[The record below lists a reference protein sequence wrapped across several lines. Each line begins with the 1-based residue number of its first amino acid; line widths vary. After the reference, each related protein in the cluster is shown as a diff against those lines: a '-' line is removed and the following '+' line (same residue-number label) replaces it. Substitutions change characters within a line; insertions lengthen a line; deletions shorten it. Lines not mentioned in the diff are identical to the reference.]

1 MLNRG
6 RGSVRPLVEN
16 MKNCHHK
23 SFKTWALA
31 YEYYV
36 QNWNAR
42 GVKRIPIPGGPYDN
56 AAEHSVGNSWA
67 EDDDEGVDDLTASMS
82 GMRA

>member
-1 MLNRG
+1 MLNRT
-6 RGSVRPLVEN
+6 RGTVRPLVEN
-16 MKNCHHK
+16 IRGCHHK

-36 QNWNAR
+36 QNWNA
-42 GVKRIPIPGGPYDN
+42 GDVKRIPITGGPYDDV
-56 AAEHSVGNSWA
+56 AGHSVGNSWA
-67 EDDDEGVDDLTASMS
+67 GDDDDDVDDLTASMS